1 MLHFVNRRFSSLS
14 VLLLCISWVW
24 TATSIAST
32 DFNFNSNSTLQGLLL
47 SDEKGHLSPTLI
59 GTGFYLSN
67 GPNIET
73 EVNALIARQSLELVC
88 QFPARYSF
96 LADLDLLDDPID
108 LSQCSE
114 LQQMLSDLL
123 VDEVWLVVASPS
135 VTSPM
140 SYFGHIAL
148 VFKKPDDLYFSRAI
162 SFLAKS
168 ENYGSELSLMIR
180 GALSSIQGV
189 YAVNSFHQL
198 INKYSEIDQRIMTAH
213 RLVLSESEIR
223 RLALHLVEVQ
233 QYTFDYNFFQ
243 NNCSTGIRGLLE
255 VAIGEIDN
263 AEVFGR
269 FTSPNTL
276 VSALYAEEKIDF
288 SFQFDPSLV
297 AIYEQYWK
305 LNSAERRRVRQIM
318 REDTA
323 LELTQL
329 TDDEM
334 SHRIRWIIQN
344 IYRIRFKAYGKPPS
358 DYGSVMVQSVDWGME
373 PYRKVSYLQ
382 KPERYFGLA
391 YDLSRSSNWVLSLSP
406 GLLDTRHPIQ
416 TGAVR
421 QTFRFLSTDI
431 RIGFDEVQIDELKI
445 LELDYFNQRNVIWSP
460 WSWQFQFGAT
470 RTTAQDKLL
479 PYGMYRAG
487 GSWGDPDTLVALM
500 GGVYIYGDQF
510 SPSITSTVERTWRN
524 TSVKAEYSYFFLDP
538 LSRLKSGLKI
548 DITQSLSIRSAIL
561 FSYDMTAGHTLLG
574 LRRGF

>member
-1 MLHFVNRRFSSLS
+1 MNRRTFSLP
-14 VLLLCISWVW
+14 VLFLCISWVW
-24 TATSIAST
+24 PATSIAST
-32 DFNFNSNSTLQGLLL
+32 DFNLNDNPTLQRLLL
-47 SDEKGHLSPTLI
+47 TDEKGRLSPSLI

-67 GPNIET
+67 GHNIET
-73 EVNALIARQSLELVC
+73 EVNYLITEQSLELVC

-96 LADLDLLDDPID
+96 LSDLDLVNDPID
-108 LSQCSE
+108 LNHCSE
-114 LQQMLSDLL
+114 LQHMLSDLL

-148 VFKKPDDLYFSRAI
+148 AFKRPGDLYFSRAV
-162 SFLAKS
+162 SFLAES

-223 RLALHLVEVQ
+223 LLALHLVEIQ
-233 QYTFDYNFFQ
+233 GYTFDYNFFQ

-255 VAIGEIDN
+255 VAIGEIDI
-263 AEVFGR
+263 AEVFGL

-276 VSALYAEEKIDF
+276 VSALHAEEKIDF
-288 SFQFDPSLV
+288 SYQFDPSLV

-305 LNSAERRRVRQIM
+305 LKSAERRRVRQIM

-323 LELTQL
+323 LELTKL
-329 TDDEM
+329 TDDEV
-334 SHRIRWIIQN
+334 SNRIRWIIQN

-358 DYGSVMVQSVDWGME
+358 DYGSVMIQSADWGME
-373 PYRKVSYLQ
+373 PYRKVSYVQ

-391 YDLSRSSNWVLSLSP
+391 NDLARSSDWVLSLSP
-406 GLLDTRHPIQ
+406 GLLDIRHPIQ

-421 QTFRFLSTDI
+421 QTFRYLTTDI
-431 RIGFDEVQIDELKI
+431 RIGFNDVQLDELKI
-445 LELDYFNQRNVIWSP
+445 LEVDYFNQRNVIWSP
-460 WSWQFQFGAT
+460 WSWQFQLGAT
-470 RTTAQDKLL
+470 RATAQGEIL
-479 PYGMYRAG
+479 PYGMYRLG
-487 GSWGDPDTLVALM
+487 GSWGNPDTLVALM
-500 GGVYIYGDQF
+500 GGIYIYGDQF
-510 SPSITSTVERTWRN
+510 SPSLTSAFERTWQN

-538 LSRLKSGLKI
+538 LNHRKSGLKI

-561 FSYDMTAGHTLLG
+561 FSYDMPAGQTLLG
-574 LRRGF
+574 VRRGF